1 MKTFTDTAG
10 RSWSISLSLGSAM
23 SVKDRLDV
31 DLLQPEVGNPP
42 LLTRLGTDELFL
54 GEVLCV
60 LLEDQFEKHELSESD
75 VKKAFDGK
83 TLLAAQD
90 AFYAELIVF
99 FQNRGRTDRSTAA
112 AKQHITIQK
121 ATLAATKKIDEIDL
135 DKLIDK
141 TLDDAM
147 TPTKSGETSG
157 ALLEPSASIPEV
169 FTK

>member
-1 MKTFTDTAG
+1 MKTFKDTVG
-10 RSWSISLSLGSAM
+10 REWSIDLTLGSAM
-23 SVKDRLDV
+23 AVRDRLDV

-60 LLEDQFEKHELSESD
+60 LLEDQFDSHGLSEND
-75 VKKAFDGK
+75 VRKSFDGK

-90 AFYAELIVF
+90 AFYAELIDF

-121 ATLAATKKIDEIDL
+121 ATVAATKRIDEIDL
-135 DKLIDK
+135 DELIDK
-141 TLDDAM
+141 TLDEAM
-147 TPTKSGETSG
+147 TQTKSGETSG
-157 ALLEPSASIPEV
+157 TSPEPSASIPGR
-169 FTK
+169 

>member
-10 RSWSISLSLGSAM
+10 RSWSISLTLGSAM
-23 SVKDRLDV
+23 AVKDRLGV

-60 LLEDQFEKHELSESD
+60 LLEDQFEKHEMTEKD
-75 VKKAFDGK
+75 VRLAFDGK

-90 AFYAELIVF
+90 AFYAELIDF

-112 AKQHITIQK
+112 AKQQAIIRR
-121 ATLAATKKIDEIDL
+121 ATQAVTTRIDGMDV
-135 DKLIDK
+135 DK
-141 TLDDAM
+141 M
-147 TPTKSGETSG
+147 VSG
-157 ALLEPSASIPEV
+157 AMSGLSPEPSASILA
-169 FTK
+169 T

>member
-10 RSWSISLSLGSAM
+10 RSWSVSLTLGSAM
-23 SVKDRLDV
+23 AVKDRLDV

-60 LLEDQFEKHELSESD
+60 FLEDQFEKHGLDEKD
-75 VKKAFDGK
+75 VRMAFDGK

-90 AFYAELIVF
+90 AFYAELIDF
-99 FQNRGRTDRSTAA
+99 FQSRGRTDRSTAA

-121 ATLAATKKIDEIDL
+121 ATVAATKKIDEIDL
-135 DKLIDK
+135 DELIDK
-141 TLDDAM
+141 TLDEAM

-157 ALLEPSASIPEV
+157 ASPEPSASTPVV